1 MENVL
6 KTSLELSSNALDMI
20 NGVSKVLGQFD
31 FSTLAGGGGGGCNT
45 QRRLLEEESSNLL
58 KDGMPSWVNE
68 GQRKLIQAGLVGGVG
83 SIVPNAV
90 VAKDGSGQ
98 FKTLTDALKLV
109 PKKNK
114 TPFIIYVK
122 AGVNAANFMAKNIG
136 FENTAGPGK
145 HQAVALRITV
155 DQAVI
160 YNCHMEV
167 GVFQNY
173 KLLVKKPMSNQQCMV
188 TAGGRTKVDSL
199 TALIFQSCYFTREP
213 QLASLNPKIAYLGRP
228 WRTYSKVVIMDS
240 IIDDIIVPE
249 GYMPWMG
256 SAYKDTCT
264 YYEYNNKGPGA
275 DTSKRVKWPGF
286 KVLDAPEAAN
296 YYPRK
301 FYELSN
307 STDRDG
313 WIIDSGVPY
322 NLDAFPASTS

>member
-1 MENVL
+1 
-6 KTSLELSSNALDMI
+6 
-20 NGVSKVLGQFD
+20 
-31 FSTLAGGGGGGCNT
+31 
-45 QRRLLEEESSNLL
+45 
-58 KDGMPSWVNE
+58 
-68 GQRKLIQAGLVGGVG
+68 
-83 SIVPNAV
+83 
-90 VAKDGSGQ
+90 
-98 FKTLTDALKLV
+98 
-109 PKKNK
+109 
-114 TPFIIYVK
+114 
-122 AGVNAANFMAKNIG
+122 VNAANFMAKNIG
-136 FENTAGPGK
+136 FENTAGPEK
-145 HQAVALRITV
+145 HQAVALRITA

-160 YNCHMEV
+160 YNCHMEGFQDTLYVQSQRQLFRDCTITGTVDFIFGDAV
-167 GVFQNY
+167 GVFQNC

-188 TAGGRTKVDSL
+188 TAGGRTKVDSP
-199 TALIFQSCYFTREP
+199 TALVFQSCYFIGEP

-296 YYPRK
+296 YYPGK

-322 NLDAFPASTS
+322 NLDAFPASTSAGVAPITINIAPTTATTSTTTAAASATTATTAAAAGATTTTSTAATTAAGGGRSCCFRSHKEVSE